1 MLKRF
6 ESTCDDILYQRYN
19 RALLILDLRA
29 HLDLLLSFMVVL
41 FRQQFNE
48 NQIQMRVETEIFNRY
63 IQSWNA
69 YK

>member
-29 HLDLLLSFMVVL
+29 HVDLLLSYMVVL
-41 FRQQFNE
+41 FR
-48 NQIQMRVETEIFNRY
+48 
-63 IQSWNA
+63 
-69 YK
+69 